1 MVAVAP
7 GSLAIHTVNCTMPAG
22 GAAVVSFS
30 KTDALALFFV
40 CLGATAFLV
49 NAKNMEQD
57 FTQEELQGLFYEPT
71 TLACFLVAVI
81 LA

>member
-30 KTDALALFFV
+30 KTDASCSDLV
-40 CLGATAFLV
+40 GSTA
-49 NAKNMEQD
+49 D
-57 FTQEELQGLFYEPT
+57 
-71 TLACFLVAVI
+71 
-81 LA
+81 